1 MYYEGDVFYLKKI
14 VFLVSDDIY
23 IYIYMDGQKIKEEY
37 KWSNN
42 KVDNLLI
49 SFN

>member
-23 IYIYMDGQKIKEEY
+23 IWMGKRSKKNINGQTIR
-37 KWSNN
+37 
-42 KVDNLLI
+42 
-49 SFN
+49 

>member
-23 IYIYMDGQKIKEEY
+23 IYIYGWAKDQRRI
-37 KWSNN
+37 
-42 KVDNLLI
+42 
-49 SFN
+49 